1 MRSPKKTIA
10 FLIVL
15 TLLIPLSALAI
26 KLIYKDYR
34 GVYHY
39 RCTEKTGGI
48 TIVNYRAE
56 GVYVDGPNGQKFFP
70 MDTARIVRSPEYTQ
84 ITERYARWGCREK
97 LVR

>member
-1 MRSPKKTIA
+1 MRLPKKITL
-10 FLIVL
+10 FLIAL
-15 TLLIPLSALAI
+15 ALLVPLSAMGI
-26 KLIYKDYR
+26 KLIYKDNR

-70 MDTARIVRSPEYTQ
+70 LDSARAVRSPDYTQ